1 MPLRRPL
8 SCLLAL
14 SALACRSFGH
24 QPPTPTPEQ
33 RPEVRAPKKVEK
45 GQRVVVA
52 AVGDVAGRGN
62 QQDVTA
68 KLLRTLIATRGVKAV
83 LLVGDLAYP
92 SGEYVDFVRYY
103 HPSWG
108 RREIR
113 ELSRPVPGNHEYKS
127 GAHGYFDY
135 FNGRGAVSGPAGVR
149 GAGYYSFDMGD
160 WHFIA
165 LNTSDGCE
173 AVSCTPGS
181 PMRRWLARDLDDNEH
196 KCSLAY
202 YHHPRFQQ
210 GAHHADSEDIA
221 PLWNTLHD
229 AGVDIVLSGHEHNFQ
244 ALAPLD
250 KKGHRDGKRG
260 IRSFVVGTGGA
271 TPYRGFAKSMHR
283 GNVEAKI
290 AGRYGVLLLTLD
302 PEKYNWEFVATD
314 STPDGEVLVQGSD
327 VCR

>member
-1 MPLRRPL
+1 MPLRHAL

-33 RPEVRAPKKVEK
+33 APDVRAPRKVPE
-45 GQRVVVA
+45 GERVVVA
-52 AVGDVAGRGN
+52 AAGDIAGRGN
-62 QQDVTA
+62 EQAITA
-68 KLLRTLIATRGVKAV
+68 KLLRKLIATRAIKAV

-103 HPSWG
+103 HPAWG
-108 RREIR
+108 HREIR
-113 ELSRPVPGNHEYKS
+113 ELTRPVPGNHEYRS

-135 FNGRGAVSGPAGVR
+135 FNGRGSVSGPAGVR

-165 LNTSDGCE
+165 LNTSDGCD
-173 AVSCTPGS
+173 AVSCAPGS
-181 PMRRWLARDLDDNEH
+181 PMRRWLAKDLDHHER
-196 KCSLAY
+196 KCTLAY

-210 GAHHADSEDIA
+210 GAHHADSDDVA
-221 PLWNTLHD
+221 PIWNALYD

-250 KKGHRDGKRG
+250 KSGHQDGKRG

-271 TPYRGFAKSMHR
+271 TPYRGFAKSMHQ

-302 PEKYNWEFVATD
+302 PGKYSWEFVATD